1 MFNFLKKNN
10 NNINIKSPFEGEL
23 IDITKVNDHMFS
35 SKMLGDGV
43 AVRPSNNKAV
53 APCDGEITQ
62 IFPTNHAFGIT
73 TKEGL
78 EILVHIGID
87 TVELKGEGF
96 KRILEPGTLV
106 KKGDPIIEVDLEY
119 IKSNGKESITPII
132 ITNMDK
138 VENIYKNFQN
148 VEEAINI
155 TLKK

>member
-1 MFNFLKKNN
+1 MFNFFKNSKEQ
-10 NNINIKSPFEGEL
+10 ITIKSPFEGE
-23 IDITKVNDHMFS
+23 IVDITKVNDHMFS

-43 AVRPSNNKAV
+43 AVIPSNNKAV

-96 KRILEPGTLV
+96 KRILEAGTWV
-106 KKGDPIIEVDLEY
+106 KKGDAIVEVDLEY
-119 IKSNGKESITPII
+119 IKNNGKDTITPII

-138 VENIYKNFQN
+138 IESMHKNFKNIEN
-148 VEEAINI
+148 VISI

>member
-96 KRILEPGTLV
+96 ERILEPGTLV

-119 IKSNGKESITPII
+119 IKSNGKDSITPII